1 MLGSSLLVT
10 EPLSCQPENSVGSTA
25 SPEAGEL
32 PAGRGGF
39 AAGDGGA
46 VAQSAHKTATTVENF
61 LKEFIRKETPCY
73 KLDYWQAKK
82 VST

>member
-25 SPEAGEL
+25 SLEAGEL

-39 AAGDGGA
+39 AAGDGG